1 MSAEESHE
9 DFRRAAITEE
19 IEQQAA
25 DWLALCEV
33 RELTPA
39 EATAFVAWRAADVR
53 HQEALNELMA
63 AWRTFDR
70 LQDYPRRFNLPDDP
84 DALSRRRR
92 SRIRL
97 PMAWAAAAAVVLV
110 GALWLRPA
118 GSERAPVG
126 TVAATAAT
134 TTLRLPDGSEVE
146 FKPGS
151 EVVPQFTAGERR
163 VRLVRGEAHFT
174 VAKNRAWPFVV
185 EADGVAVRAVGT
197 AFNVRLD
204 TSAVEVLVTEGVV
217 RVGAPAATH
226 AEDVPTLGAG
236 QRTSVAT
243 LPTTATTL
251 VVETLAPIEIDR
263 ALAWQTSRLVFD
275 ATPLSV
281 VVEKFNRHTGRRIV
295 LRDSTLG
302 KLPISGRFRAG
313 NIESFLE
320 LLESGFDLSVDRS
333 GDEIVLRRTSAK

>member
-1 MSAEESHE
+1 MSTGGSYEE
-9 DFRRAAITEE
+9 FRRDSMADE

-25 DWLALCEV
+25 DWLALREL

-39 EATAFVAWRAADVR
+39 EEKAFVTWREADVR
-53 HQEALNELMA
+53 HQEAVAELMA

-70 LQDYPRRFNLPDDP
+70 LQGYPRRSDIPDDP

-97 PMAWAAAAAVVLV
+97 PMTWAAAAAVVLAGV
-110 GALWLRPA
+110 LWLRPA
-118 GSERAPVG
+118 GSERTPVDA
-126 TVAATAAT
+126 VATAA

-146 FKPGS
+146 FRPGS
-151 EVVPQFTAGERR
+151 EVVPQFTTEERR

-174 VAKNRAWPFVV
+174 VAKNAAWPFVV

-217 RVGAPAATH
+217 RVGAPEATP
-226 AEDVPTLGAG
+226 AGEVPILGAG

-243 LPTTATTL
+243 VPTTAMTP

-275 ATPLSV
+275 ATPLSA
-281 VVEKFNRHTGRRIV
+281 VVEKFNRHTGQRIM

-302 KLPISGRFRAG
+302 ALPISGRFRAS

-320 LLESGFDLSVDRS
+320 LLESGFGLSVDRN
-333 GDEIVLRRTSAK
+333 GDEIVLRRASAK

>member
-1 MSAEESHE
+1 MSTDGSYEE
-9 DFRRAAITEE
+9 FRRDSRAEE

-25 DWLALCEV
+25 DWLALREV
-33 RELTPA
+33 RELTSS
-39 EATAFVAWRAADVR
+39 EANAFAAWRAADVR
-53 HQEALNELMA
+53 HQEALTELMA

-70 LQDYPRRFNLPDDP
+70 LQGYPRRSDLPDDP
-84 DALSRRRR
+84 DALSGRRR

-97 PMAWAAAAAVVLV
+97 PMTLAAAAAIVLAGV
-110 GALWLRPA
+110 LWLRPA
-118 GSERAPVG
+118 GSEQSPVG
-126 TVAATAAT
+126 AVAAAA

-146 FKPGS
+146 FRAGS
-151 EVVPQFTAGERR
+151 EVVPLFTPEERR

-174 VAKNRAWPFVV
+174 VSKNAAWPFVV

-204 TSAVEVLVTEGVV
+204 PSAVEVLVTEGVV
-217 RVGAPAATH
+217 KVGVPEVAH
-226 AEDVPTLGAG
+226 ADEVPTLGAG

-243 LPTTATTL
+243 VPTTATTP

-302 KLPISGRFRAG
+302 ALPISGRFRAG

-320 LLESGFDLSVDRS
+320 LLESGFGISVDRS
-333 GDEIVLRRTSAK
+333 GDEIVLRRRSVN